1 MPPRNI
7 AASGRPKYRPVSADI
22 SANTDVISS
31 RSAYDSIMAK
41 KNNNI
46 SVDQRFL
53 ALLTDISALLV
64 GARSDGIY
72 EAVDQSLEMVGD
84 FFGAIVVGLGTWSDS
99 GVILGTLRAWG
110 PNPVGD
116 YLAAIPPGEEVATE
130 ILRKGSVTW
139 NCLEDLEGLP
149 QFQEHVR
156 QVNVMAGS
164 IWLHRHFASHQEH
177 LAIGRLDPV
186 PWPEDT
192 LKYQAAIGTV
202 LYNAL
207 YRRRAEA
214 AAEQLRRLELI
225 VSDIATRMVC
235 IRNANIDAEINNA
248 LAQIGETTGA
258 DLCLFL
264 RNKNQNTSIFE
275 VNHEWIV
282 DAEGGSQFAGVSLA
296 DDYPWLVKQ
305 LEKKKSL
312 RLSNPDDF
320 VLEASAEFEL
330 FERTGIQT
338 LVLEPFTAADESYG
352 YLGLGSVDRKRQWSD
367 GTFTQLG
374 LCGNIIAEAIAHQR
388 AHFDLEQAFVEI
400 QALKNKLVVENET
413 LRQEVEILYA
423 DDELIGK
430 SHVFR
435 AAIFQAEQVAP
446 TDSTVLLLGET
457 GTGKGLIARRIHEL
471 SERNER
477 PMITVNCAA
486 LPSSLIESELFG
498 HEKGAFTGA
507 IAQKVG
513 RFELADGGTIFLD
526 EVGDLPTELQA
537 KLLRVL
543 QDQEFER
550 VGSSTTRTVDA
561 RVIAATNR
569 DLDQLIR
576 QGEFR
581 ADLYY
586 RLGVFP
592 IRAPALRERRS
603 DIPLLIWFFISELQ
617 HRLGKEFNE
626 VSAQTMAVLSEYDW
640 PGNVRELKNI
650 IERAMILSPGSVLQ
664 LGNWFSSE
672 HDVNVVSFRP
682 HDGAGETIEEV
693 ERAHIEKV
701 LAECDWKI
709 RGKGGAAEHLGL
721 KRTTLQ
727 SRMKKLG
734 IERPRA

>member
-1 MPPRNI
+1 
-7 AASGRPKYRPVSADI
+7 
-22 SANTDVISS
+22 
-31 RSAYDSIMAK
+31 MAK
-41 KNNNI
+41 RNNKFGG
-46 SVDQRFL
+46 DQRFF
-53 ALLTDISALLV
+53 ALLTDISTLLV

-99 GVILGTLRAWG
+99 GEILDTLRAWG

-116 YLAAIPPGEEVATE
+116 YLNAIPPGQEAATE

-139 NCLEDLEGLP
+139 NCLEDLDGLP
-149 QFQEHVR
+149 QFQEHVK

-164 IWLHRHFASHQEH
+164 IWMHRHFGSHQEH
-177 LAIGRLDPV
+177 LAIGRLDPA

-214 AAEQLRRLELI
+214 AAERVQRLEQAI
-225 VSDIATRMVC
+225 ADIAATLVRV
-235 IRNANIDAEINNA
+235 RASDVDAEVNNA
-248 LAQIGETTGA
+248 LAQIGANTDA
-258 DLCLFL
+258 DLCVLL
-264 RNKNQNTSIFE
+264 RCNDPDASKYR
-275 VNHEWIV
+275 VGHEWSADPV
-282 DAEGGSQFAGVSLA
+282 DGPVFSSFSLEN
-296 DDYPWLVKQ
+296 DYPWLVMQ
-305 LEKKKSL
+305 LAKKTSL
-312 RLSNPDDF
+312 HLSNSDDLA
-320 VLEASAEFEL
+320 LEAKAEFEL
-330 FERTGIQT
+330 LERIGIQSMNWEYFEA
-338 LVLEPFTAADESYG
+338 VNGRCG
-352 YLGLGSVDRKRQWSD
+352 YIGLGSVDRAQQWPD
-367 GTFTQLG
+367 GILPQLG
-374 LCGNIIAEAIAHQR
+374 LFGNIVADAIDRQSSDLA
-388 AHFDLEQAFVEI
+388 LEQAFGEI
-400 QALKNKLVVENET
+400 QSLKEKLVVENET
-413 LRQEVEILYA
+413 LRQEVETLHV
-423 DDELIGK
+423 DNELIGK

-435 AAIFQAEQVAP
+435 TAIFQAEQVAA

-507 IAQKVG
+507 IAQKIG
-513 RFELADGGTIFLD
+513 RFELADGSTIFLD
-526 EVGDLPTELQA
+526 EVGDLPVELQA
-537 KLLRVL
+537 KLLRIL

-550 VGSSTTRTVDA
+550 LGSTITRRVDA

-569 DLDQLIR
+569 DLDKLIE

-626 VSAQTMAVLSEYDW
+626 VSAQAMAVLSEYDW

-650 IERAMILSPGSVLQ
+650 IERAMILSQGSVLQ

-672 HDVNVVSFRP
+672 YDVKGVSFRP
-682 HDGAGETIEEV
+682 HDGAGETMEEV
-693 ERAHIEKV
+693 ERAHIGKV
-701 LAECDWKI
+701 LVACDWKI
-709 RGKGGAAEHLGL
+709 RGEGGAAEHLGL